1 MAGENSRLCGPAAC
15 PRIGLKGPPRRADKP
30 LGSRSLPWK
39 GNPMNQAQYWIET
52 IGLWQQ
58 MQSAFLFAWGAGD
71 PVWLLV
77 MKRLFLLLPLGAVAL
92 GYWTSVLSVPTI
104 VVRAKRRTFISLVL
118 VTWWDLA
125 RAIFTF
131 WGGVFRFLAR
141 LVISLL
147 GACQMLLV
155 GVWATIQELI
165 ALPFRMIRS
174 VGSNV
179 LQPGVP
185 WIAVTMTFFWCVF
198 EATIFTYVMTS
209 LVIDTLSNLA
219 GTQMTETA
227 VRIPLFLFMLFIVL
241 GSYAVLSTW
250 ATALRSRDWPTIVK
264 IGVMELVAMFVE
276 VVFLYREFVD
286 ALVPWFA
293 QHTSGNFDLGI
304 AGTLAIAGFTWL
316 GIRSLSWFLFASAG
330 TPTIMAIIQGQGVGN
345 RDVAGVVR
353 QEFRLFSENYASQLR
368 KEFAWVG
375 AEGQRLL
382 DAFLVP
388 PMQVVAAALNFVTLL
403 VMNRHLLDLPLETVR
418 DFKDA
423 RSIVTN
429 VRSRGV
435 TRAVKE
441 DDALPGEAA

>member
-1 MAGENSRLCGPAAC
+1 
-15 PRIGLKGPPRRADKP
+15 
-30 LGSRSLPWK
+30 
-39 GNPMNQAQYWIET
+39 MNQDAQFWIET
-52 IGLWQQ
+52 IALWQPVTR
-58 MQSAFLFAWGAGD
+58 AFLFAWGAGD
-71 PVWLLV
+71 PFWLLA
-77 MKRLFLLLPLGAVAL
+77 MKRLFLVMPLGAVVL

-104 VVRAKRRTFISLVL
+104 VVRAKRRTFVSLVL

-131 WGGVFRFLAR
+131 WGGVFRFLVR

-147 GACQMLLV
+147 GACQMILV
-155 GVWATIQELI
+155 GVWAVVQELI
-165 ALPFRMIRS
+165 ALPLRMIRS

-179 LQPGVP
+179 LQPGIP
-185 WIAVTMTFFWCVF
+185 WIAVGMTFFWCVF
-198 EATIFTYVMTS
+198 EAMIFTYVMTS

-219 GTQMTETA
+219 GTEMTETA

-250 ATALRSRDWPTIVK
+250 AAALKSRDWATIVK
-264 IGVMELVAMFVE
+264 IGVVELVAMFVE

-304 AGTLAIAGFTWL
+304 VGTLAIAGTTWL
-316 GIRSLSWFLFASAG
+316 GIRSLSWFLFANSG
-330 TPTIMAIIQGQGVGN
+330 TPTIMAIISRQGVGSRPAN
-345 RDVAGVVR
+345 GVPPVTT
-353 QEFRLFSENYASQLR
+353 LFSESFTGRLR
-368 KEFAWVG
+368 KEFEWV
-375 AEGQRLL
+375 ATEGEQLL

-403 VMNRHLLDLPLETVR
+403 VANRHLLDLPLQSVR

-423 RSIVTN
+423 RTLAKELTE
-429 VRSRGV
+429 SRL
-435 TRAVKE
+435 RK
-441 DDALPGEAA
+441 AA

>member
-1 MAGENSRLCGPAAC
+1 
-15 PRIGLKGPPRRADKP
+15 
-30 LGSRSLPWK
+30 
-39 GNPMNQAQYWIET
+39 MNQDAQFWIET
-52 IGLWQQ
+52 IALWQPVT
-58 MQSAFLFAWGAGD
+58 SAFLFAWGAGD
-71 PVWLLV
+71 PFWLLA
-77 MKRLFLLLPLGAVAL
+77 MKRLFLLMPLGAVVL
-92 GYWTSVLSVPTI
+92 GYWTSVLSLPTI

-131 WGGVFRFLAR
+131 WGGVFRFLLR

-147 GACQMLLV
+147 GAFQMLLV
-155 GVWATIQELI
+155 GIWAVVQELV
-165 ALPFRMIRS
+165 ALPLRMIRS
-174 VGSNV
+174 VGSNA

-185 WIAVTMTFFWCVF
+185 WIAVGMTVVWCVF

-219 GTQMTETA
+219 GTEMTETA
-227 VRIPLFLFMLFIVL
+227 VRIPLFLFMLFIIL

-250 ATALRSRDWPTIVK
+250 TAALRSRDWATIVK

-304 AGTLAIAGFTWL
+304 VGTLVIAGITWL
-316 GIRSLSWFLFASAG
+316 GIRSLTWFLFASSG
-330 TPTIMAIIQGQGVGN
+330 TPTMMAIIQRQGIGN
-345 RDVAGVVR
+345 RDAAGEA
-353 QEFRLFSENYASQLR
+353 QPGFRFFSESFAAQLR
-368 KEFAWVG
+368 NEFQWVG
-375 AEGQRLL
+375 AEGERLL
-382 DAFLVP
+382 ESFLVP

-403 VMNRHLLDLPLETVR
+403 VANRHLLDLPIQTVQ

-423 RSIVTN
+423 RLLVAELNNSR
-429 VRSRGV
+429 VR
-435 TRAVKE
+435 K
-441 DDALPGEAA
+441 AA